1 MKCGKEEKEPRGN
14 HPKNNVTINSIVI
27 MTNGAILLIKNVSG
41 VNVPPGIAQ

>member
-1 MKCGKEEKEPRGN
+1 MWQRRKRAPVETN
-14 HPKNNVTINSIVI
+14 SKNNVTINSIVI